1 MPGKNENEGEGSRTA
16 ARRYNEA
23 TQASVK
29 KQGHDSGAKLSDKE
43 RREAEAAEEAGK
55 RRAKELDPEEHR
67 DFDHPT
73 K

>member
-1 MPGKNENEGEGSRTA
+1 MAGKNEGEGSRTA

-23 TQASVK
+23 TQAAAK
-29 KQGHDSGAKLSDKE
+29 KQGRERAAQLSDQE
-43 RREAEAAEEAGK
+43 RREGEAAEEAGR

-67 DFDHPT
+67 DFDRPT

>member
-1 MPGKNENEGEGSRTA
+1 MPGKNEGEGSRTA

-23 TQASVK
+23 TQASVE
-29 KQGHDSGAKLSDKE
+29 KQGREARSKLSDQE

>member
-1 MPGKNENEGEGSRTA
+1 MAGKNEGEGSRTA

-23 TQASVK
+23 TQESVK
-29 KQGHDSGAKLSDKE
+29 KQGAAKPSKLTEQE

-55 RRAKELDPEEHR
+55 SRAKELDPEEHR
-67 DFDHPT
+67 DFDRPT

>member
-1 MPGKNENEGEGSRTA
+1 MAGKNEGEGSRTA

-23 TQASVK
+23 TQAAAK
-29 KQGHDSGAKLSDKE
+29 KQGREHGPQLSEKE